1 MAEALQQQIATLQA
15 QLEEVRLNQTD
26 QFNRAVQ
33 AGVAE
38 AIRAANPVADP
49 ATRRYDAAC
58 RRLSSAPSFD
68 GKSPWR
74 TFESS
79 FSNWGKLSQMADMPI
94 LFQKQVLLNSMRGHA
109 VELTRPFAEG
119 TEAFRNAA
127 DIDAYIEIFRKIFL
141 PPEES
146 ELAES
151 EFRSRKQGRREDIS
165 SYISAKI
172 ALWQCA
178 FSEQDRSFKVLK
190 RETINGIVNKKV
202 KRDLVFAT
210 IETEIELRSKA
221 VKLVAAERECYHLG
235 VAEST
240 SLDGLAATTQ
250 IAKASYQEDED
261 MEIDEE
267 VRTFFDGTCHKCG
280 DRGHKA
286 RDCPKGRGK
295 SGLKEKGCFRSGRTT
310 HLKRDCVAKRRA
322 DGTVIPTGGKDNKD
336 YRKGDKKSF
345 NDKKKGKPG
354 IRRTQD
360 EVVDDDNEEQD
371 FLGSEGESESE

>member
-119 TEAFRNAA
+119 TEVFRNAA
-127 DIDAYIEIFRKIFL
+127 NVDAYIEIFRKIFL

-151 EFRSRKQGRREDIS
+151 EFRSRKKGRREDIS
-165 SYISAKI
+165 SYIYAKI
-172 ALWQCA
+172 AL
-178 FSEQDRSFKVLK
+178 
-190 RETINGIVNKKV
+190 
-202 KRDLVFAT
+202 
-210 IETEIELRSKA
+210 
-221 VKLVAAERECYHLG
+221 
-235 VAEST
+235 
-240 SLDGLAATTQ
+240 
-250 IAKASYQEDED
+250 
-261 MEIDEE
+261 
-267 VRTFFDGTCHKCG
+267 
-280 DRGHKA
+280 
-286 RDCPKGRGK
+286 
-295 SGLKEKGCFRSGRTT
+295 
-310 HLKRDCVAKRRA
+310 
-322 DGTVIPTGGKDNKD
+322 
-336 YRKGDKKSF
+336 
-345 NDKKKGKPG
+345 
-354 IRRTQD
+354 
-360 EVVDDDNEEQD
+360 
-371 FLGSEGESESE
+371 